1 MSNRPLNVGLVGG
14 GKGAFIVN
22 PHQKAIHFDGTR
34 RVVAGALLT
43 DPKIALEEAANWPYP
58 IRGYGSYDEM
68 IAANQ
73 TLPADQKLDYI
84 LIVTPNHVHFDP
96 AVKAMKPG
104 EVLVAVGTSCRHQIK
119 DGTGRGALHMG
130 LDFPADVGT
139 PIIAAASTRKPVVE
153 PSMKAITTA
162 PTIDRNAMI
171 PNSDP
176 DGTKISRDNLPV
188 FMEACDWIHRV
199 VVTWLAGPG
208 NTSLAHY
215 PFGVALARGI
225 VTMEEHDAGMSY
237 ARSYRIAMG
246 GLPDRLEPT
255 VARFQPSGGGEI
267 PDRVEN
273 AATAHWRAG
282 SAALIRLSRQTKD
295 DLENLVLFD
304 RWPLWLDPQHM
315 PRPKD
320 LRQQARIKAGL
331 AVLVGLV

>member
-1 MSNRPLNVGLVGG
+1 MNVSASLSMGRPRKNGPRYPNGSL
-14 GKGAFIVN
+14 K
-22 PHQKAIHFDGTR
+22 PR
-34 RVVAGALLT
+34 T
-43 DPKIALEEAANWPYP
+43 D
-58 IRGYGSYDEM
+58 
-68 IAANQ
+68 
-73 TLPADQKLDYI
+73 
-84 LIVTPNHVHFDP
+84 H
-96 AVKAMKPG
+96 
-104 EVLVAVGTSCRHQIK
+104 
-119 DGTGRGALHMG
+119 
-130 LDFPADVGT
+130 GT
-139 PIIAAASTRKPVVE
+139 PEVI
-153 PSMKAITTA
+153 MK
-162 PTIDRNAMI
+162 R
-171 PNSDP
+171 
-176 DGTKISRDNLPV
+176 LQ
-188 FMEACDWIHRV
+188 
-199 VVTWLAGPG
+199 LAGPG

-282 SAALIRLSRQTKD
+282 SAALMRLSRQTKD